1 MHRFS
6 INGSIISDDDA
17 WIYRLFGIS
26 HASPALVAA
35 ELATAAGDEVEIT
48 LNSGG
53 GSVFAGSEIRELLR
67 GYEGKVTIKITGI
80 AASAASV
87 IATAADCEI
96 APTGMVMIH
105 NASSS
110 ARGDY
115 RDMDHASQMLVK
127 VNTAIANA
135 YIEKTGMSQKDLF
148 SLMDAETYMTAQ
160 EAVEKGFVDRITPSK
175 QADTGSHIE
184 FINDVMHID
193 TEKVTETILGMITD
207 VQEGKTDAIPKEL
220 MARLQMASKNQ
231 KQDNAKQDTQ
241 LSASTEQDSCVID
254 KNQKEDTLVTIEEL
268 REQHPELG
276 AQLDAMVLAARQ
288 EGIAGERQ
296 RMQEIDAMARSIPA
310 DLVHNAKYEKPVSA
324 GELAMTFLA
333 QGQIAAENY
342 MNHAKEDAEDSG
354 SKDVPSNPS
363 DSDENQEEA
372 ALYSLM
378 VDAANEGMEV
388 SSNDTKSNQ

>member
-110 ARGDY
+110 ASGDY
-115 RDMDHASQMLVK
+115 RDMDQASQMLVK

-220 MARLQMASKNQ
+220 MARLQMGI
-231 KQDNAKQDTQ
+231 KQDTQ
-241 LSASTEQDSCVID
+241 QPASQDTPEQGCCVID

-354 SKDVPSNPS
+354 SKNVPSNPS

-372 ALYSLM
+372 ALYNLM